1 MRHLAACLILAAAPL
16 VACDSTTRA
25 TDLPVTSDLA
35 VAGDI
40 ADAVSPDNGSST
52 PVDIRGKRY
61 CEILLAT
68 LNGDQVHI
76 DVYNTFGLNDCPDA
90 AWNQVDA
97 TQVATDTG
105 ATMAVLNGP
114 RYWMMDGFEGSTFI
128 DPTPRTLGG
137 LDMRHAGS
145 IDIPLASLGGLGQ
158 TPYTPTTVQRN
169 TTVRF
174 DAGKTVFEL
183 KGPDG
188 KVYDMQSY
196 SLQKVPTQTEAD
208 LATLGAR
215 LTLPTGW
222 AFATRTLTADLR
234 ITATDGQA
242 TIIQDDFAN
251 SYQMSAQ

>member
-16 VACDSTTRA
+16 VACDSTDRVSDVSDVS
-25 TDLPVTSDLA
+25 DLP
-35 VAGDI
+35 
-40 ADAVSPDNGSST
+40 DAVSPDNGNST

-90 AWNQVDA
+90 AWTQIDA

-137 LDMRHAGS
+137 LDMRHGGS
-145 IDIPLASLGGLGQ
+145 IDVPLASLGGLGQ

-174 DAGKTVFEL
+174 DAGRTVFEL
-183 KGPDG
+183 VGPDG
-188 KVYDMQSY
+188 KVYEMQSY
-196 SLQKVPTQTEAD
+196 SLQKVATQTEAD
-208 LATLGAR
+208 LATLGDH
-215 LTLPTGW
+215 LTLPAGW
-222 AFATRTLTADLR
+222 TFRTRTLAADLR
-234 ITATDGQA
+234 ITAGDGQA